1 MNHLGKPLDL
11 RETRPLTTDLDVI
24 GIVRAKRL
32 GVRDAPTV
40 RRCLTCARA
49 FGALALISDRS
60 TKYAF
65 LGRKSDSWCH
75 DKGKDKEE
83 GCQLDHSD
91 VRVGRWINYGV

>member
-1 MNHLGKPLDL
+1 MNHVGKPLDL
-11 RETRPLTTDLDVI
+11 RGTRPLTTHLDVI
-24 GIVRAKRL
+24 GIVRAERL

-40 RRCLTCARA
+40 GRGLACART
-49 FGALALISDRS
+49 FGALALISNRS

-83 GCQLDHSD
+83 GC
-91 VRVGRWINYGV
+91 